1 MAQAF
6 ASNHSFRLS
15 VKSLEHNVD
24 PNVIHARVQ
33 ELGRS
38 ITRLSGLEHATF
50 NFFTQAK
57 RPVPSLG
64 KAPVPTAEPSLYG
77 ALQVEAPLGK
87 FRAVLR
93 CVGDWLDRTKQNNL
107 FAVEIPPAH
116 TITLTT
122 NQAKVLAQLLTLGE
136 SLLPP
141 QPLYLAQAEG
151 YINTFGE
158 ITPAARANLLL
169 TRHRV
174 GLSGD
179 EAQDLNARAMGPF
192 KTLAEKYQHFRK
204 ELLACKQEI
213 NLDEDFWQVMH
224 DKAVTM
230 SLPEAD
236 AQFLK
241 AERLHTL
248 RAEADRARQQ
258 AEATADAERQ
268 RQRQQQQRLLDYR
281 NTFEALV
288 VDTLNLHNAGPEP
301 DTFHQEVMARLSAA
315 DFSRGRLTQG
325 REFYR
330 LSPQE
335 ADAQEKSVLNELY
348 LLSGLL

>member
-1 MAQAF
+1 MAKAF
-6 ASNHSFRLS
+6 ASDHSFRLS
-15 VKSLEHNVD
+15 VKALEHSID
-24 PNVIHARVQ
+24 PTLIHTRLQ

-38 ITRLSGLEHATF
+38 ITRLSRLEHTTVD
-50 NFFTQAK
+50 FFPQAK
-57 RPVPSLG
+57 RPIPSLS
-64 KAPVPTAEPSLYG
+64 KAPAPAPHLYG
-77 ALQVEAPLGK
+77 ALQFEAPLGK
-87 FRAVLR
+87 FRVVMR
-93 CVGDWLDRTKQNNL
+93 CVGDWLDRTKQNSL

-116 TITLTT
+116 TLTLTT
-122 NQAKVLAQLLTLGE
+122 NQARVLAQLLTLGE

-151 YINTFGE
+151 YVNTFGE
-158 ITPAARANLLL
+158 LTPAARANLLL
-169 TRHRV
+169 SRHRV

-179 EAQDLNARAMGPF
+179 ETNDLNARAMGPF

-213 NLDEDFWQVMH
+213 DLDEDFWQVMR

-248 RAEADRARQQ
+248 RMEADRERQR
-258 AEATADAERQ
+258 AETNADAERQ
-268 RQRQQQQRLLDYR
+268 RQRQQQQRSLDYR
-281 NTFEALV
+281 NTFEAIV
-288 VDTLNLHNAGPEP
+288 IDTLNLQSLAAEP
-301 DTFHQEVMARLSAA
+301 DAFHQEVLTQLAAA
-315 DFSRGRLTQG
+315 DFNRGRLTQG
-325 REFYR
+325 REFYH
-330 LSPQE
+330 LSPEE
-335 ADAQEKSVLNELY
+335 AEALEKTVLNELY